1 MDATQRAAQRQPGTE
16 PAATYGGVLSAASRC
31 RELICHTP
39 VLTHPELDRLAAA
52 QLVLKAEHL
61 QHTGAFKVRGALAAV
76 TAPGRSGQGTLL
88 TASAGNFGQGVALA
102 GAHLGRPVNVLVPQG
117 TPRTKI
123 ERMQRLG
130 ARVDE
135 RGENFDV
142 TEALARRQ
150 ALREGLTFLSPFD
163 DLRVIEGQGTV
174 GLELLAA
181 CPNLDALVVPCG
193 GGGLLTG
200 IALAMSQRPG
210 VRLVAVEPA
219 VLPSLSAAL
228 QRGDPVRLQP
238 AVTLADGVAVRQVG
252 RLPFAIIRH
261 RLQAVVHVSEASIRA
276 AVRLLALECKQTVEG
291 AGAIALAAVLQRPP
305 ALQGCRRIGVILSGG
320 NIDGDVLARS
330 LT

>member
-1 MDATQRAAQRQPGTE
+1 M
-16 PAATYGGVLSAASRC
+16 
-31 RELICHTP
+31 
-39 VLTHPELDRLAAA
+39 THPELDRLAAA
-52 QLVLKAEHL
+52 ELVLKAEHL

-102 GAHLGRPVNVLVPQG
+102 GAHVGRRVKVLVPHG

-123 ERMQRLG
+123 ERMRHLG
-130 ARVDE
+130 AEVDI

-142 TEALARRQ
+142 TESLARRQ
-150 ALREGLTFLSPFD
+150 ARREGLAFLSPFD

-174 GLELLAA
+174 GLEFLAG

-193 GGGLLTG
+193 GGGLLAGT
-200 IALAMSQRPG
+200 ALAISQRPG
-210 VRLVAVEPA
+210 LRLVAAEPA

-228 QRGDPVRLQP
+228 KMGGPVRLDP
-238 AVTLADGVAVRQVG
+238 ASTLADGVAVRQMG
-252 RLPFAIIRH
+252 HLPFAIVRH
-261 RLQAVVHVSEASIRA
+261 RLHAVVHVSEASIQA

-330 LT
+330 LI